1 MNFVARFSLIIFA
14 YFVVPN
20 IYCQVTAIPDSNFEQ
35 DLIAQGYDTNGL
47 NGNILDADAAA
58 VIAYTTGRNDIT
70 DFTGLEAFV
79 NIENINTNSNLY
91 STIPLNTLTRLTE
104 FRFSN
109 NQLITNLDFSNNPNL
124 KILNITASIRTPIPT
139 ITTLDLSNNLFLE
152 RVNISVFASIT
163 SLTFPITPTLV
174 DIDVAQLSVPVFDL
188 SKLEGDVDFRIIG
201 SRVDTKIIYP
211 TNPTALKK
219 LELSSINFPQVDA
232 SSQIGLERLGIFSC
246 DIEDLILP
254 ETNTLN
260 YITIWGHK
268 FTSLLDFSIVPQLT
282 DLDIRSNN
290 GNVPL
295 RVNLR
300 DNLELTDLN
309 FTGDLMSEL
318 DISQNS
324 KLRTLRLYN
333 NLFTDIDITNNPVIT
348 TFDGY
353 DNLLTDIDL
362 TKNLYLKYLNIS
374 QNKIPN
380 LDVKLN
386 TELNS
391 LNISKNLFVGSGID
405 LTQNTELSSLDVSYN
420 QIERLDITQNIKL
433 SRLNISHN
441 LFPGNDIL
449 NQFATIVA
457 NTGRLNGSLIANN
470 NLLSG
475 PIPDFY
481 GLYDPAVQTRRFQ
494 LYINDNEF
502 HFGDFEDQHFGL
514 VDLTTTQSIG
524 PSPDVVIQNYEYAP
538 QAKVNP
544 IENYTPNPG
553 DNLTLTTTVRG
564 SQNHYKW
571 FKDGIELPDA
581 PDSPNLVLENIN
593 SCDAGVYYSEITSD
607 LVPFENSNPPGTNGK
622 NLLLVRNDITLT
634 LNYTEQCSALLNPA
648 DGAVNVTRNPTI
660 TWQDRLAACSYILNV
675 GTTSGGGQI
684 LNDIEVVDANF
695 YQFVNNLPANTEF
708 FVKVTPVYA
717 SGPITNTCTIRSFTT
732 NTTQL
737 DIPTCTNLI
746 APSDNSADVAVDTN
760 LSWTPITNATGYFL
774 TIGTFP
780 GGGDILPKT
789 DVGNSTT
796 FNPAT
801 NFANDTSIFI
811 TINPYNADGE
821 NLGCNSEQFR
831 TERAATLQPPS
842 CTSLTSPL
850 NGATDVAVET
860 DLSWNA
866 APTATSYLLSVGT
879 TAGATDILNE
889 FSVTTTTYDLPN
901 NLPEN
906 TQIFVTIVPVNSAG
920 NATGCIEESF
930 TTETVLQPP
939 SCTSLTSPLNGATDV
954 AVETDLSWN
963 AVPTATSY
971 LLSVGTTAGATDIL
985 NEFSVTTTTYDL
997 PNNLPE
1003 NTQIFVT
1010 IVPVNAA
1017 GSATGCSEES
1027 FTTQTVLQPP
1037 SCTSLIS
1044 PLDGETDVAVETDL
1058 SWNAVPTATSYLLSV
1073 GTTTGGTDILDAVS
1087 VTGITYNIAN
1097 NLPENT
1103 IVFVRII
1110 PVNAAGNATGCI
1122 EESFTTETV
1131 LQPPSCTS
1139 LTSPLNGATGVAVET
1154 DLSWNAA
1161 PTATSYLLYVGTTA
1175 GATDILN
1182 EFSVTTTTYDFPN
1195 NLPENTQIFVTIV
1208 PVNAAGRATGCI
1220 EESFTTETLL
1230 QPPSCTSL
1238 TSPLNG
1244 ATNVALETDLSWNA
1258 VPTATSY
1265 LLSVGTTT
1273 GGTDILDAV
1282 SVTGITYNIANNL
1295 PENTMVFVRIIPVNS
1310 AGNATDCIEESF
1322 TTETVLQPPSCT
1334 SLTSPLDGETDVAV
1348 ETDLNWNTA
1357 PTATSYLLSVGTT
1370 AGGSQILDAVSVT
1383 GTTYNLINDL
1393 PENTT
1398 VFVRITPVNSA
1409 GNATGCIEESFTT
1422 ITSIVPHKLRYGISP
1437 DGDGINEFWE
1447 IEQITDYPENLV
1459 QVFNRWGDLV
1469 FETINYDN
1477 INNVF
1482 RGIANRKTNMG
1493 ANMLPEGTYFFRI
1506 DLKGGTEPQL
1516 IEGFIVLKR

>member
-14 YFVVPN
+14 YFVVPS
-20 IYCQVTAIPDSNFEQ
+20 IYCQVTEIPDSNFEQ

-58 VIAYTTGRNDIT
+58 VTAYTAGRNDIT

-91 STIPLNTLTRLTE
+91 TTIPLNTLTRLTE

-109 NQLITNLDFSNNPNL
+109 NQLITSLDFSNNPNL

-211 TNPTALKK
+211 TSPTALKK

-232 SSQIGLERLGIFSC
+232 SSQKGLERLGIFSC

-254 ETNTLN
+254 ETNTLT

-333 NLFTDIDITNNPVIT
+333 NLFTNIDITNNPVIT

-386 TELNS
+386 TELYS

-420 QIERLDITQNIKL
+420 QIESLDITQNIKL

-449 NQFATIVA
+449 NQFATIVE

-475 PIPDFY
+475 SIPDFY
-481 GLYDPAVQTRRFQ
+481 GLYDSAVQTRRFQ

-514 VDLTTTQSIG
+514 VDLTTTQSLG

-544 IENYTPNPG
+544 IENYTPNSG

-593 SCDAGVYYSEITSD
+593 SCDAGVYYSEITSE

-634 LNYTEQCSALLNPA
+634 VNYTEQCSALLNPA

-684 LNDIEVVDANF
+684 LNDIDVVDANF
-695 YQFVNNLPANTEF
+695 YQFVNNLPANTEI

-760 LSWTPITNATGYFL
+760 LSWTPITNATGYYL

-789 DVGNSTT
+789 DVQNATT
-796 FNPAT
+796 YNAT
-801 NFANDTSIFI
+801 ADFANDISIFV
-811 TINPYNADGE
+811 TINPYNTDGE
-821 NLGCNSEQFR
+821 NIGCSSEQFR

-850 NGATDVAVET
+850 DGATDVSINT

-866 APTATSYLLSVGT
+866 ATDATGYRLTVGT
-879 TAGATDILNE
+879 TSGGNEIL
-889 FSVTTTTYDLPN
+889 TTTDVTGTTYNLTAD
-901 NLPEN
+901 LPEN
-906 TQIFVTIVPVNSAG
+906 TEIFVTLIPFNTAG
-920 NATGCIEESF
+920 NATGCSEESF

-939 SCTSLTSPLNGATDV
+939 SCTSLTSPLDGETGVSIN
-954 AVETDLSWN
+954 TDLSWN
-963 AVPTATSY
+963 AVTDATGYRLTLGTTSGGNEILTNTDVTSTTYNLTADLPENTEIFVTLIPFNTAGNATGCAEESFTTETVLQPPSCTSLTSPLDGETGVSINTDLSWNAVSDATGY
-971 LLSVGTTAGATDIL
+971 RLTVGTTSGGNEILTTTDVTGTTYNLTADLPENTEIFVTLIPFNTAGNATGCSEESFTTETLLQPPSCTSLTSPLDGATDVSTNTDLSWNAATDATGYRLTVGTTAGATDIL
-985 NEFSVTTTTYDL
+985 NEFSVTTTAYDL

-1010 IVPVNAA
+1010 IVPVNAT
-1017 GSATGCSEES
+1017 GSATGCS
-1027 FTTQTVLQPP
+1027 
-1037 SCTSLIS
+1037 
-1044 PLDGETDVAVETDL
+1044 
-1058 SWNAVPTATSYLLSV
+1058 
-1073 GTTTGGTDILDAVS
+1073 
-1087 VTGITYNIAN
+1087 
-1097 NLPENT
+1097 
-1103 IVFVRII
+1103 
-1110 PVNAAGNATGCI
+1110 
-1122 EESFTTETV
+1122 
-1131 LQPPSCTS
+1131 
-1139 LTSPLNGATGVAVET
+1139 
-1154 DLSWNAA
+1154 
-1161 PTATSYLLYVGTTA
+1161 
-1175 GATDILN
+1175 
-1182 EFSVTTTTYDFPN
+1182 
-1195 NLPENTQIFVTIV
+1195 
-1208 PVNAAGRATGCI
+1208 
-1220 EESFTTETLL
+1220 
-1230 QPPSCTSL
+1230 
-1238 TSPLNG
+1238 
-1244 ATNVALETDLSWNA
+1244 
-1258 VPTATSY
+1258 
-1265 LLSVGTTT
+1265 
-1273 GGTDILDAV
+1273 
-1282 SVTGITYNIANNL
+1282 
-1295 PENTMVFVRIIPVNS
+1295 
-1310 AGNATDCIEESF
+1310 EESF

-1348 ETDLNWNTA
+1348 ETDLIWNTA

-1370 AGGSQILDAVSVT
+1370 AGGSEILDAVSVL
-1383 GTTYNLINDL
+1383 GTTYNLPDSL

-1409 GNATGCIEESFTT
+1409 GNATGCIDESFTT

-1437 DGDGINEFWE
+1437 DGDGINEFWK
-1447 IEQITDYPENLV
+1447 IEKITDYPENLV

-1477 INNVF
+1477 SNNVF
-1482 RGIANRKTNMG
+1482 RGIANRKMNMG
-1493 ANMLPEGTYFFRI
+1493 ANTLPEGTYFFRI